1 MSARADRLDLAA
13 IAQRLAA
20 LEAIAAR
27 LIPDR
32 RDPEK
37 FHEDKSE
44 LVRGIGAVRRQ
55 LARRDSY
62 R

>member
-1 MSARADRLDLAA
+1 MTRLDLAA
-13 IAQRLAA
+13 IAERLRL

-27 LIPDR
+27 LMPDR

-44 LVRGIGAVRRQ
+44 LVRGIGAVRRA
-55 LARRDSY
+55 LGGW
-62 R
+62 

>member
-1 MSARADRLDLAA
+1 MTARVEEPDLAA
-13 IAQRLAA
+13 IAERLGA

-27 LIPDR
+27 LVPDR

-44 LVRGIGAVRRQ
+44 LVRGIGALRRA
-55 LARRDSY
+55 LARR
-62 R
+62 

>member
-1 MSARADRLDLAA
+1 MSARAEDLAGLL
-13 IAQRLAA
+13 QRLAA

-27 LIPDR
+27 LLPDR

-55 LARRDSY
+55 LAQR
-62 R
+62 

>member
-1 MSARADRLDLAA
+1 MTARTEKLDLDA
-13 IAQRLAA
+13 IAERLGA

-27 LIPDR
+27 LVPDR
-32 RDPEK
+32 RDPDK

-55 LARRDSY
+55 LAPR
-62 R
+62 

>member
-1 MSARADRLDLAA
+1 MSARADELDLTA
-13 IAQRLAA
+13 IAERLGA
-20 LEAIAAR
+20 LETIAAR

-44 LVRGIGAVRRQ
+44 LVRGIGAVRRA
-55 LARRDSY
+55 LARR
-62 R
+62 

>member
-1 MSARADRLDLAA
+1 VRLG
-13 IAQRLAA
+13 
-20 LEAIAAR
+20 
-27 LIPDR
+27 PDR

-55 LARRDSY
+55 LARQ
-62 R
+62 

>member
-1 MSARADRLDLAA
+1 MTADRLDLSA
-13 IAQRLAA
+13 IAERLRS

-27 LIPDR
+27 LVPDR

-44 LVRGIGAVRRQ
+44 LVRGIGAVRRA
-55 LARRDSY
+55 LARPR
-62 R
+62 

>member
-1 MSARADRLDLAA
+1 MSAGGEKPDLAA
-13 IAQRLAA
+13 IEQRLGA
-20 LEAIAAR
+20 LQAIAAR
-27 LIPDR
+27 LVPDR

-55 LARRDSY
+55 LAPR
-62 R
+62 

>member
-1 MSARADRLDLAA
+1 MSARVEKPDLAA
-13 IAQRLAA
+13 IAERLGA

-27 LIPDR
+27 LVPDR

-44 LVRGIGAVRRQ
+44 LVRGIGAVRRE
-55 LARRDSY
+55 LARR
-62 R
+62 

>member
-1 MSARADRLDLAA
+1 MTARAEKLDLEA
-13 IAQRLAA
+13 IAQRLGA
-20 LEAIAAR
+20 LETIAAR
-27 LIPDR
+27 LAPDR

-55 LARRDSY
+55 LAPR
-62 R
+62 

>member
-1 MSARADRLDLAA
+1 MSARGEKPDLAA
-13 IAQRLAA
+13 IEQRLRA
-20 LEAIAAR
+20 LEAIAVR
-27 LIPDR
+27 LVPDR

-55 LARRDSY
+55 LALR
-62 R
+62 

>member
-1 MSARADRLDLAA
+1 MSADRLDLAA
-13 IAQRLAA
+13 IAERLRS

-27 LIPDR
+27 LVPDR

-44 LVRGIGAVRRQ
+44 LVRGIGAVRRA
-55 LARRDSY
+55 LARP
-62 R
+62 

>member
-1 MSARADRLDLAA
+1 MSARGGKPDLAA
-13 IAQRLAA
+13 IEQRLRA

-27 LIPDR
+27 LVPDR

-55 LARRDSY
+55 LALR
-62 R
+62 

>member
-1 MSARADRLDLAA
+1 MSTRPDTLDPIA

-27 LIPDR
+27 LGPDR

-44 LVRGIGAVRRQ
+44 LVRGIGALRRA
-55 LARRDSY
+55 LAQG
-62 R
+62 

>member
-1 MSARADRLDLAA
+1 MTARVEEPDLAA
-13 IAQRLAA
+13 IAERLGA

-27 LIPDR
+27 LMPDR

-44 LVRGIGAVRRQ
+44 LVRGIGALRRA
-55 LARRDSY
+55 LARR
-62 R
+62 

>member
-1 MSARADRLDLAA
+1 MSAHGERPDLVA
-13 IAQRLAA
+13 IAERLGA

-44 LVRGIGAVRRQ
+44 LVRGIGAVRRA
-55 LARRDSY
+55 LARR
-62 R
+62 